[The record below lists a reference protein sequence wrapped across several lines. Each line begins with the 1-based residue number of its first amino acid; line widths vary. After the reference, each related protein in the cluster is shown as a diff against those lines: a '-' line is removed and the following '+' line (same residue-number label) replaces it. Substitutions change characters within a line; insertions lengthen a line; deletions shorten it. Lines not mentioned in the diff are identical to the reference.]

1 MAIQIYILSKLIEGD
16 NYPYQLKKELS
27 EPVPFDKIGNI
38 TESKLYYH
46 FESLTK
52 QGLIE
57 PTTVIREENRPD
69 KQYFSITE
77 KGREELPNK
86 IYKVFEKATKMSE
99 LIIGLLFIRHVDV
112 EKVIPLIQIK
122 KLALEK
128 KKMQMS
134 EIYKQVKI
142 PANVKNSVQLANDYM
157 TEMSQREIEWYDRV
171 ILQLQEDNEMKASFE

>member
-1 MAIQIYILSKLIEGD
+1 MEGD

-57 PTTVIREENRPD
+57 PTNVIREENRPD
-69 KQYFSITE
+69 KQYFSITD

-99 LIIGLLFIRHVDV
+99 MIIGLFFIQHVDV
-112 EKVIPLIQIK
+112 NRVIPVIQVK

-128 KKMQMS
+128 KMIQLS

-142 PANVKNSVQLANDYM
+142 PANVMKSAQIANEYV
-157 TEMSQREIEWYDRV
+157 TEMTQREIEWYDRV
-171 ILQLQEDNEMKASFE
+171 IRQLQEDI

>member
-1 MAIQIYILSKLIEGD
+1 MAIQIYILSKLIEGE

-77 KGREELPNK
+77 KGRQELPNK
-86 IYKVFEKATKMSE
+86 IYKVFEKASKMSE
-99 LIIGLLFIRHVDV
+99 LIVGLFFIRHVDV
-112 EKVIPLIQIK
+112 KKVIPLIQVK

-128 KKMQMS
+128 KQLQMI
-134 EIYKQVKI
+134 EIYKQVNI
-142 PANVKNSVQLANDYM
+142 PANVKKSAEIANDYM
-157 TEMSQREIEWYDRV
+157 MEMTQREIEWYDRV
-171 ILQLQEDNEMKASFE
+171 IQQLQEDM

>member
-1 MAIQIYILSKLIEGD
+1 MTIQIYILSKLIEGD

-77 KGREELPNK
+77 KGRKELPKK

-99 LIIGLLFIRHVDV
+99 LIVGLLFIRHVDV
-112 EKVIPLIQIK
+112 KNVIPLIQVK

-128 KKMQMS
+128 KQLQMR
-134 EIYKQVKI
+134 EIYNQVII
-142 PANVKNSVQLANDYM
+142 PDNVKKSVEIANDYM
-157 TEMSQREIEWYDRV
+157 MEMSQREIEWYERV
-171 ILQLQEDNEMKASFE
+171 ILQLQEDM